1 MNQLT
6 STFLSIHVVLT
17 LAKDK
22 LLYIEIGTSTLDE
35 QVLQINPVLGLIQ
48 QKTEKINV
56 PPHFMYFNVAFKL
69 VQ

>member
-1 MNQLT
+1 MNQLI
-6 STFLSIHVVLT
+6 STFLSIQVVLT

-22 LLYIEIGTSTLDE
+22 LLYIEIAISTLDE

-56 PPHFMYFNVAFKL
+56 PHHISCI
-69 VQ
+69 QCGI